1 MFKNQEKRR
10 SNMYEFVRKIDL
22 FGTYDQFMQAQE
34 EQKLEEPEAEMER
47 PQQSQQ
53 LDRVQDKSGG
63 PPQVAFG
70 HPNIIGNIED
80 MANLQVAD
88 GQQISSIDPNENQGD
103 QSMEE
108 D

>member
-1 MFKNQEKRR
+1 
-10 SNMYEFVRKIDL
+10 
-22 FGTYDQFMQAQE
+22 
-34 EQKLEEPEAEMER
+34 MER

-53 LDRVQDKSGG
+53 LDRVQDKNGG
-63 PPQVAFG
+63 PPQVVFG
-70 HPNIIGNIED
+70 QPNVIGNIED

>member
-1 MFKNQEKRR
+1 
-10 SNMYEFVRKIDL
+10 
-22 FGTYDQFMQAQE
+22 MQAQE
-34 EQKLEEPEAEMER
+34 EQKQEEPEAEMER
-47 PQQSQQ
+47 PQQRQQ
-53 LDRVQDKSGG
+53 LDRVQDKGGG

-70 HPNIIGNIED
+70 QPNIIGNIED

-88 GQQISSIDPNENQGD
+88 AQQISSVDPNENQGD

>member
-1 MFKNQEKRR
+1 
-10 SNMYEFVRKIDL
+10 
-22 FGTYDQFMQAQE
+22 
-34 EQKLEEPEAEMER
+34 MER

-63 PPQVAFG
+63 PQQVVFG

>member
-1 MFKNQEKRR
+1 
-10 SNMYEFVRKIDL
+10 
-22 FGTYDQFMQAQE
+22 
-34 EQKLEEPEAEMER
+34 MER

-63 PPQVAFG
+63 PQQVVFG
-70 HPNIIGNIED
+70 QPNVIGNIED

-88 GQQISSIDPNENQGD
+88 AQQMSSIDPNENQGD

>member
-1 MFKNQEKRR
+1 
-10 SNMYEFVRKIDL
+10 
-22 FGTYDQFMQAQE
+22 MQAQE

-63 PPQVAFG
+63 PQQVVFG
-70 HPNIIGNIED
+70 QPNVIGNIED